1 MIRKGG
7 QEGFTLLELLIVM
20 SILGIL
26 AMVAV
31 PKFNQALA
39 LANTTKIQTDLR
51 TLNTAI
57 TLYQAEK
64 STYPASLDVLS
75 DYVEEL
81 DKLKPPQGNCLLGG
95 SLETITDAKYGYDNT
110 THQATFQ
117 GKKAADFDRTEKT
130 GKGS

>member
-64 STYPASLDVLS
+64 STYPASLD
-75 DYVEEL
+75 
-81 DKLKPPQGNCLLGG
+81 
-95 SLETITDAKYGYDNT
+95 AKYGYDNT